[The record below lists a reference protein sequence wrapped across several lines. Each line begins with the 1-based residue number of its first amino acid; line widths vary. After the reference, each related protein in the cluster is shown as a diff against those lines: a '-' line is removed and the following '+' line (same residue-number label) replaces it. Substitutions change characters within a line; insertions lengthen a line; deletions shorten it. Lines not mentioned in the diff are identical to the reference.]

1 MNLTKQMQQLVL
13 DAQAAGYTV
22 RNDHEACLDIVKLTK
37 HTKPR
42 VIKGLRIWA
51 DGNAI
56 DATMDLAAAKAIKTQ
71 KEWRKFLGI

>member
-22 RNDHEACLDIVKLTK
+22 RHGEHNVDIVKLSK
-37 HTKPR
+37 HAKPR